1 METVA
6 LDGMETDLGLA
17 DARVPVGSHVCQ
29 IFSDDEERD
38 LAMLKFLS
46 MGLAIGEKTACFSG
60 NLDEERLAKFTP
72 QSHLP
77 LVNAKESGAFQ
88 HFGVH
93 EVYFHGGVF
102 EPERMLKLLAAF
114 HDAAREEGYR
124 ASRVIG
130 EMDPDVLSMRGG
142 NRLLEYEARVSIL
155 LRHHPVT
162 SMCQY
167 DARLF
172 DGATIMD
179 VLRVHPMMVV
189 RDMVVRNPFFVAPEQ
204 ILSES

>member
-1 METVA
+1 
-6 LDGMETDLGLA
+6 METDLGLA
-17 DARVPVGSHVCQ
+17 DARVPVGAHVCQ

-38 LAMLKFLS
+38 LALLKFLS
-46 MGLAIGEKTACFSG
+46 KGLAIGEKTACFSG
-60 NLDEERLAKFTP
+60 NLDEKRLEEFTSRS
-72 QSHLP
+72 QVHLG
-77 LVNAKESGAFQ
+77 NAKEAGAFQ

-93 EVYFHGGVF
+93 EVYFQGGVF
-102 EPERMLKLLAAF
+102 EPDRMLGLLAAF
-114 HDAAREEGYR
+114 HDGAREEGYK
-124 ASRVIG
+124 AARVIG
-130 EMDPDVLSMRGG
+130 EMDPDVLSIRGG

-155 LRHHPVT
+155 LRQHPVT

-189 RDMVVRNPFFVAPEQ
+189 RDMVVRNPYFMAPEQ
-204 ILSES
+204 VLSES